1 MLNRKFAG
9 NKLSACLFAM
19 ATMLIP
25 ANVMAEE
32 HSSQRIGLVA
42 GPTYGVG
49 LSYGRQNNS
58 TGIAWQVSG
67 FPVWLEEDRL
77 LFGGLTL
84 FKTLHEGG
92 EGGILRLF
100 LSGGFAAYYNWHD
113 NVDDFWDNEG
123 EIDESL
129 SLVFGP
135 GVGLELRVGPFDI
148 SADLPVAF
156 FFINDESEDRTRFEI
171 IPYIPNVAW
180 FYRW

>member
-1 MLNRKFAG
+1 MRMDWNMTKNPTSSGLIA
-9 NKLSACLFAM
+9 LALL
-19 ATMLIP
+19 LIP
-25 ANVMAEE
+25 AALLAEK
-32 HSSQRIGLVA
+32 HSSRRIGLVA

-49 LSYGRQNNS
+49 LSYGRHNDS
-58 TGIAWQVSG
+58 TGMGWQVSG

-77 LFGGLTL
+77 LFGGCTL
-84 FKTLHEGG
+84 FKTLHGKE
-92 EGGILRLF
+92 EVLRLF
-100 LSGGFAAYYNWHD
+100 LSGGVAAYYNWHD
-113 NVDDFWDNEG
+113 NRGGFWNDDG

-135 GVGLELRVGPFDI
+135 GVGLELRFGPFDI

-156 FFINDESEDRTRFEI
+156 FFIFDESDDSTRFEI